1 MNCQMKHYILLHI
14 CRMGT
19 FLTAF
24 DNGYISKFSGKSLD
38 EIACEDIYS
47 NDDDDDDDDDDV
59 GKERARKKKTGPK
72 PSKLP
77 TDIDVSDEHDGN
89 DDDNDEDGDD
99 HVGKERARK

>member
-1 MNCQMKHYILLHI
+1 
-14 CRMGT
+14 MGT

-77 TDIDVSDEHDGN
+77 TGKSTRVLFQSICQYKHNEF
-89 DDDNDEDGDD
+89 EDPYAEKTFYIFK
-99 HVGKERARK
+99 V

>member
-1 MNCQMKHYILLHI
+1 MKHYILLHI

-47 NDDDDDDDDDDV
+47 NDDDDEDDDV

-89 DDDNDEDGDD
+89 DDHNDEDGDD

>member
-1 MNCQMKHYILLHI
+1 
-14 CRMGT
+14 MGT

-47 NDDDDDDDDDDV
+47 NDDDDNDDDDDV

-77 TDIDVSDEHDGN
+77 T
-89 DDDNDEDGDD
+89 
-99 HVGKERARK
+99 GKSTRVLFQSICHNTNTMNLKILMLKNFLHFQSMIFVI

>member
-1 MNCQMKHYILLHI
+1 
-14 CRMGT
+14 MGT

-24 DNGYISKFSGKSLD
+24 DNGYISKFIGKSLD

-47 NDDDDDDDDDDV
+47 NDDDDDDDDV

-77 TDIDVSDEHDGN
+77 TDIDMGMIVLGENELENRKLVLSLQN
-89 DDDNDEDGDD
+89 SQQ
-99 HVGKERARK
+99 VKLYVERKRKQIQ